1 MIFLRDKFWKYICW
15 KYWERR
21 DSKPLAWRIH
31 DLFITHESCSFVD
44 RRGWIIILPLWYF
57 KLYYTRNNMYKI
69 SKKYWGTRVRSQKN
83 SLTNVGLAK
92 RCSSSLKRKNAS
104 ISATWIHVCWAWGV
118 HPEPVLGSM
127 LRWACSHPSMSSAHA
142 PGQAWAYNTM
152 SEPISLGP

>member
-1 MIFLRDKFWKYICW
+1 MIFLRDKFLKYICW

-69 SKKYWGTRVRSQKN
+69 SKKILRDSCEVSKKF
-83 SLTNVGLAK
+83 SDE
-92 RCSSSLKRKNAS
+92 
-104 ISATWIHVCWAWGV
+104 CWARKKVFKLFKKKECIHKCYLDPCMLGLGV